1 MIGEVTAA
9 EHSRW
14 VPAWKSTAGVVESR
28 AVPSLFVPGR
38 LCLLGGM
45 DEATFQLVRTLSFL
59 AAAAVALGLERAS
72 PHARFRGSWRV
83 NLGLW
88 VLDLA
93 VERGVRGVRV
103 RSRAGGGQSGL
114 NVAAAP
120 AWVAVPVT
128 VVALDL
134 VSYGWHRANHTL
146 ALLWRFHR
154 VHHSDTTFT
163 VSTALRFHPGELLLS
178 LPLRLGA
185 VAALGAPAAAVV
197 AFEAIFT
204 LANLVEHGDIDLP
217 ARLERGLARV
227 VVTPALH
234 RRHHGIEPAQLGS
247 NFGTVFTW
255 WDKLLGTYGASGSSV
270 RVTIGLAATPRVG
283 TVLGALALPLAP
295 RAGGR
300 PA

>member
-1 MIGEVTAA
+1 M
-9 EHSRW
+9 
-14 VPAWKSTAGVVESR
+14 
-28 AVPSLFVPGR
+28 PSLLVPGR

-45 DEATFQLVRTLSFL
+45 DEAAFQLVRTLSFL

-88 VLDLA
+88 ALDLA
-93 VERGVRGVRV
+93 VMSAACGACACTVARWAAGQGIGV
-103 RSRAGGGQSGL
+103 L

-120 AWVAVPVT
+120 AWVAAPVT

-146 ALLWRFHR
+146 ASLWRFHR

-197 AFEAIFT
+197 AFEALFT

-227 VVTPALH
+227 VVTPTLH

-270 RVTIGLAATPRVG
+270 RVTIGLAATPAVG

-295 RAGGR
+295 RAGAR